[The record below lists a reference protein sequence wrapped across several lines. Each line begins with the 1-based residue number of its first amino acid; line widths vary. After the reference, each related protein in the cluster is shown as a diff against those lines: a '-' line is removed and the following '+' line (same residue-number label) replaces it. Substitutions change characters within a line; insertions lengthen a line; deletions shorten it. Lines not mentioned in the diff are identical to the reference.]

1 MKKTIIIDIG
11 EKQPTLQKRLIHNKI
26 FEWLLYMI
34 CYTVVLITVDVLF
47 KSLNIS
53 HEGYIL
59 YPFLASIA
67 LVAKVCLNS

>member
-1 MKKTIIIDIG
+1 MKKTIIIDVG
-11 EKQPTLQKRLIHNKI
+11 EKQQKPPKRIIHNKI

-34 CYTVVLITVDVLF
+34 CYTVVLITVDVLC

-59 YPFLASIA
+59 YPLSASIII
-67 LVAKVCLNS
+67 